1 MKEQLM
7 NVMQND
13 SLAAKLAEGHA
24 YKRSVA
30 GDKLVDSE
38 LVDGSLVDSTERTI
52 SDTNNSIGKV
62 IRDFVETVPWEVW
75 VIILVA
81 LLAFILYR
89 LYARGLLGWGFSA
102 AKVKVDEADNIYEID
117 FDKDTQEAMARGDY
131 AALLRLVYLRTL
143 RSLDE
148 AGRIVWRI
156 YKTPSQYDDEMA
168 KPAFHEMTREFVKV
182 RYGKYP
188 ADKALYEQMLSW
200 QQQVMEGGAS

>member
-1 MKEQLM
+1 M
-7 NVMQND
+7 
-13 SLAAKLAEGHA
+13 
-24 YKRSVA
+24 
-30 GDKLVDSE
+30 
-38 LVDGSLVDSTERTI
+38 
-52 SDTNNSIGKV
+52 
-62 IRDFVETVPWEVW
+62 
-75 VIILVA
+75 
-81 LLAFILYR
+81 
-89 LYARGLLGWGFSA
+89 LGWGFSS
-102 AKVKVDEADNIYEID
+102 AKVEVDEADNIYEID
-117 FDKDTQEAMARGDY
+117 FDKDTHEAMARGDY

-168 KPAFHEMTREFVKV
+168 KPAFHQMTREFVKV

>member
-13 SLAAKLAEGHA
+13 SLAEKLAEGHA

-30 GDKLVDSE
+30 GDKLVDGG
-38 LVDGSLVDSTERTI
+38 LMDGNFVDSAERTV
-52 SDTNNSIGKV
+52 SDADNSIYKV
-62 IRDFVETVPWEVW
+62 MRDIIEAVPMEVW
-75 VIILVA
+75 VIILVI

-102 AKVKVDEADNIYEID
+102 TKVKVDEADNVYEID
-117 FDKDTQEAMARGDY
+117 FDKDTQEAMKRGDY

>member
-13 SLAAKLAEGHA
+13 TLAEQLAKGHA
-24 YKRSVA
+24 YKRSLA
-30 GDKLVDSE
+30 GDKLVDGG
-38 LVDGSLVDSTERTI
+38 LMDGGLVDSTERTI
-52 SDTNNSIGKV
+52 SDTNNSITKV
-62 IRDFVETVPWEVW
+62 MRDIIEAVPMEVW
-75 VIILVA
+75 VIILVI

-89 LYARGLLGWGFSA
+89 LYARGLLGAGFSA

-117 FDKDTQEAMARGDY
+117 FDKDTQEAMKKGDY